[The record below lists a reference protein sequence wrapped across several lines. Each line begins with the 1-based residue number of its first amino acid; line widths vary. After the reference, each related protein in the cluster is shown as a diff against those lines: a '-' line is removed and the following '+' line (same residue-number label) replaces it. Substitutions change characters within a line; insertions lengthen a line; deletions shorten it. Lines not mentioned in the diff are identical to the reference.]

1 MTYLISDLSSR
12 RSSFQIT
19 VDVLNAIHN
28 GEAKPTRIMYAANLS
43 WTTLQ
48 STLDLLLR
56 KNYIEEAKGTGSSK
70 LYYITSSGL
79 SVLKFCHQIEKL
91 VSIEN

>member
-1 MTYLISDLSSR
+1 MFTLSKR

-19 VDVLNAIHN
+19 VDVLNAIHK
-28 GEAKPTRIMYAANLS
+28 GETKPTRIMYAANLS

-56 KNYIEEAKGTGSSK
+56 KDYVEEVKGPGSSK
-70 LYYITSSGL
+70 LYYVTPSGL
-79 SVLKFCHQIEKL
+79 NVLKFCHQIEKL

>member
-1 MTYLISDLSSR
+1 MFTLSKR

-19 VDVLNAIHN
+19 VDVLNAIHK
-28 GEAKPTRIMYAANLS
+28 GETKPTRIMYAANLS

-56 KNYIEEAKGTGSSK
+56 KDYVEEVKGPGSSK
-70 LYYITSSGL
+70 LYYVTSSGL
-79 SVLKFCHQIEKL
+79 NVLKFCHHIEKV